1 MAQQFK
7 ATISEFEA
15 DDIRAFYDSVVLRV
29 WHLGG
34 KPRTFKIAQKPQQIV
49 TEFRNETR
57 TRAVLTLVD
66 RDGVVQ
72 LPFELNPTNR
82 KTISQLYGTKP
93 SAWAGKFITLYPTT
107 TEMAGQTVDCIRV
120 RPTVPGSE
128 KGAEAKAAKPRTNK
142 QAANVLRPKAE
153 TAPSS
158 EATESTRQP
167 GDDSEDAPDSAPADS
182 EPPKGALTT
191 DSTTDSSTEYGA

>member
-7 ATISEFEA
+7 ATITEFEA

-120 RPTVPGSE
+120 RPTVPGT
-128 KGAEAKAAKPRTNK
+128 EAKAAKPRTNK
-142 QAANVLRPKAE
+142 QGANVLQPKAE
-153 TAPSS
+153 PARATEETPAD
-158 EATESTRQP
+158 EASESTREP
-167 GDDSEDAPDSAPADS
+167 GDDSDDAPDS
-182 EPPKGALTT
+182 EPPVGALTT
-191 DSTTDSSTEYGA
+191 DTATNRSTEYGA

>member
-7 ATISEFEA
+7 ATITECEA
-15 DDIRAFYDSVVLRV
+15 DDIRAFYDSSVLRV

-34 KPRTFKIAQKPQQIV
+34 KQRTFKIAQKPQQIV

-120 RPTVPGSE
+120 RPTVPG
-128 KGAEAKAAKPRTNK
+128 ADAKSAKPRTNK
-142 QAANVLRPKAE
+142 QGANVLQQPKTE
-153 TAPSS
+153 APSDAGS
-158 EATESTRQP
+158 ESTRQP
-167 GDDSEDAPDSAPADS
+167 GDDSEEAPASDD
-182 EPPKGALTT
+182 EPPMGALAT
-191 DSTTDSSTEYGA
+191 DSVTNPSTDFGA

>member
-93 SAWAGKFITLYPTT
+93 SAWTGKFITLYPTT

-120 RPTVPGSE
+120 RPSVPGTE
-128 KGAEAKAAKPRTNK
+128 KGGDAKTAKPRTNK
-142 QAANVLRPKAE
+142 QGATVLQPKAE
-153 TAPSS
+153 PAAVDAAPSP
-158 EATESTRQP
+158 EPESAREP
-167 GDDSEDAPDSAPADS
+167 GDDAEDAPDS
-182 EPPKGALTT
+182 EPPPGVLTT
-191 DSTTDSSTEYGA
+191 DTAQSNNEFGA

>member
-7 ATISEFEA
+7 ATITEFEA

-82 KTISQLYGTKP
+82 KTISTLYGTKP

-120 RPTVPGSE
+120 RPTVPGT
-128 KGAEAKAAKPRTNK
+128 EAKAAKPRTNK
-142 QAANVLRPKAE
+142 QGANVPQPKAD
-153 TAPSS
+153 TAQS
-158 EATESTRQP
+158 EPAESTREP
-167 GDDSEDAPDSAPADS
+167 GDDSTESPDS
-182 EPPKGALTT
+182 EPPVGALTT
-191 DSTTDSSTEYGA
+191 DAAADSTTEYGA